1 MNSSIN
7 DILIEWAY
15 RVNNGMPNPKSKRDL
30 WILEGV
36 LKDFGW
42 QLAERSVYIS
52 NLTEAPKDDD
62 DIIFSLAYW
71 KYSMIKL

>member
-36 LKDFGW
+36 LKDFVW

-52 NLTEAPKDDD
+52 NLN
-62 DIIFSLAYW
+62 
-71 KYSMIKL
+71 